1 MTQIL
6 VKTVQL
12 NSLASIFARIAL
24 INKILK
30 CPRSVCSAMLEEEV
44 VTLSED
50 CQNENVDCDGDPY
63 GLKDATLVQQ
73 KLDAQEMQRLRDRV
87 EELEIE
93 KVQAEIDIM
102 ELEQQVTSLQ
112 SKQCDCSSVPKE
124 KEDIKSENKDT
135 KPSVEQCLAVI
146 KAQEEKIGLMV
157 RKIKD
162 WGLDE
167 EKIYEEPKKKK
178 IKTSNE
184 HKESDET
191 EKKNYHKPLDLP
203 PVKRRSNE
211 NKTEEN
217 KFDIIKR
224 KRRVRFQLDTED
236 EMDESSN
243 SRKTVKPKVEKVDPH
258 EEFIALHYEFDWSKI
273 PSRLHDVTSSAKL
286 RKVGRK
292 FNPRRSLGPLLKNTF
307 SDKIVPAKIK
317 DLRDDD
323 EKEDEEESE
332 EYFVFKKS
340 PVVKIRKLKRMSLP
354 NFKLDLD

>member
-1 MTQIL
+1 M
-6 VKTVQL
+6 
-12 NSLASIFARIAL
+12 
-24 INKILK
+24 
-30 CPRSVCSAMLEEEV
+30 
-44 VTLSED
+44 SED
-50 CQNENVDCDGDPY
+50 CQNENADCGDLF
-63 GLKDATLVQQ
+63 GQKDATLVQQ
-73 KLDAQEMQRLRDRV
+73 KLDVQEIQRLRDRV

-112 SKQCDCSSVPKE
+112 SKKCHCSVSDGKKE
-124 KEDIKSENKDT
+124 EEDKKSENKDMT
-135 KPSVEQCLAVI
+135 PSVEQCLAVI
-146 KAQEEKIGLMV
+146 KAQEEKIGLLV

-178 IKTSNE
+178 LRTSDD
-184 HKESDET
+184 HKESDE
-191 EKKNYHKPLDLP
+191 EDKKKYHSPTNLP
-203 PVKRRSNE
+203 PAKRRSNE
-211 NKTEEN
+211 AKTEEN

-224 KRRVRFQLDTED
+224 KRRVRFQLDAED
-236 EMDESSN
+236 EMDESFS
-243 SRKTVKPKVEKVDPH
+243 SRKPVKPKVEKVDPH

-273 PSRLHDVTSSAKL
+273 PSRPHDVTSSSKL

-307 SDKIVPAKIK
+307 STKTIPAKIR

-323 EKEDEEESE
+323 EEEDEEESE

>member
-1 MTQIL
+1 M
-6 VKTVQL
+6 
-12 NSLASIFARIAL
+12 
-24 INKILK
+24 
-30 CPRSVCSAMLEEEV
+30 
-44 VTLSED
+44 SED
-50 CQNENVDCDGDPY
+50 CQNENADCGDLF
-63 GLKDATLVQQ
+63 GQKDATLVQQ
-73 KLDAQEMQRLRDRV
+73 KLDAQEVQRLRDRV

-102 ELEQQVTSLQ
+102 ELEQQVTGLQ
-112 SKQCDCSSVPKE
+112 SKQCDCSSVGKE
-124 KEDIKSENKDT
+124 KADT
-135 KPSVEQCLAVI
+135 KSDSKDLTPSVEQCLAVI
-146 KAQEEKIGLMV
+146 KVQEEKIGLLV

-167 EKIYEEPKKKK
+167 QKIYEEPKKKK
-178 IKTSNE
+178 VKTSSE
-184 HKESDET
+184 HKESDQS
-191 EKKNYHKPLDLP
+191 EKKSYFKPSDLP
-203 PVKRRSNE
+203 PAKRRSNE
-211 NKTEEN
+211 TKTEEN

-236 EMDESSN
+236 EMDESFD
-243 SRKTVKPKVEKVDPH
+243 SRKRFKPKVEKVDPH

-307 SDKIVPAKIK
+307 SAKIVPKKIR

-323 EKEDEEESE
+323 EEEDKEESD

-340 PVVKIRKLKRMSLP
+340 PVVKIRKLKRLSLP